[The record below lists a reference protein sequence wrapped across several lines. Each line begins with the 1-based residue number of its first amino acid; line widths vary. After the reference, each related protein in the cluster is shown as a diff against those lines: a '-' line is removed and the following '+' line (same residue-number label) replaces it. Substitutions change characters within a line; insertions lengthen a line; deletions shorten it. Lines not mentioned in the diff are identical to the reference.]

1 MGAGRSSR
9 AWDWGLFCS
18 RLLPS
23 QPCPKH
29 HQSPPRD
36 SILNHFKEEATEEG
50 DGDSCPPATPAQSK
64 ASWELEDVRRTP
76 PSLRPSLG
84 PAEKVKESGM
94 EVQAGVLGEA
104 HPEPSPGLGSSSS
117 PIA

>member
-9 AWDWGLFCS
+9 AWDWGLLCS

-29 HQSPPRD
+29 HQSPPGD

-50 DGDSCPPATPAQSK
+50 D
-64 ASWELEDVRRTP
+64 
-76 PSLRPSLG
+76 
-84 PAEKVKESGM
+84 
-94 EVQAGVLGEA
+94 
-104 HPEPSPGLGSSSS
+104 
-117 PIA
+117 